1 MARTR
6 RSGAA
11 ESAGPDT
18 RASRL
23 LAAVALCFL
32 LSGFAALLY
41 QAAWLKKLAIVFG
54 TSDIAVAT
62 VLAAYMAGLAA
73 GAAVAARY
81 AYRVTRPILV
91 YGVLEAIIGVSA
103 VMVPF
108 FLDGAQTLL
117 VAIYGGQPEPA
128 AAGILGQNLYY
139 LAATFLI
146 LAIPTAAMGA
156 TLPLLSRY
164 AVNEDRQVGPR
175 IGLLY
180 GINTAGA
187 VVGAL
192 TAGFVLLP
200 YTGLT
205 ATLVFGAA
213 VNLVV
218 FGIAAFLARVASEQ
232 RALADAGES
241 SSPARVKAALHW
253 IMPVMLVSGMVSF
266 TLEVLWTRLLT
277 HIFGGTVYAFAV
289 MLACFL
295 SGIAL
300 GGLAAGQL
308 ARNRDD
314 ALSYFV
320 GAQLLIAVVSFA
332 SYLAIDALLPQGTGI
347 AGKAAFAFL
356 IIAPSTFF
364 IGATYPL
371 AVRIG
376 AAGARET
383 ANVSG
388 RIYSWNTVGAIAGAL
403 LTGFVVLPGLGFGP
417 TLKTAMVTS
426 CLLAVLTA
434 ILAWAPVAR
443 IRRPS
448 PAFVAAAI
456 VAVASVLMAV
466 PERPDRLIYSHVAA
480 RQQWGEEHFYG
491 VGRSATIL
499 MREAGGFINLS
510 SNGLSE
516 SAIGRQGMPPF
527 NLSQKWL
534 AGLPA
539 LARPNAESMLIVG
552 LGGGIA
558 IEGVPPHVGE
568 IDVIELE
575 PLVVNANRA
584 VAALRGTDPLADSRV
599 NLVVNDARNAI
610 TLTDKR
616 YDLIV
621 SQPSHPWTGGSAHLY
636 TTEFLTLAREHLNE
650 GGVFLQWINSQFVD
664 ESLLKTLMATVAE
677 RFAYVELYQPE
688 RQVLMFLA
696 SDEPIDLWT
705 GARGAATALANHPR
719 HYNRMGLRAVEDAIA
734 MMTLDADGV
743 RSFAAGSP
751 LNTDDRNLLAFFS
764 RAQSDGLTADSML
777 ELFERID
784 PLTNPQSEFH
794 TTYVR
799 DLAVHHIAE
808 RLLQGNFVQRVFRM
822 ARASGSPDIR
832 AMIDAL
838 GYDYSG
844 EPERAEASFNLALR
858 ENPDNRAAQFGL
870 LRMYLGAFAQ
880 AQVPAPVAQLAN
892 RQTGPDRRV
901 LEGWVFGAAG
911 AFDRLAGLDEELATV
926 EPTSLAH
933 PIAVKLR
940 ADWRVV
946 AAQNESDPSIAR
958 EALEILDDLLASY
971 WNMDLYVLRSG
982 LAYLAQDSH
991 EFVESVSA
999 AVNQLRQRLDAQ
1011 EQAGE
1016 VMPAQEATLLRSR
1029 IDGMLQRLS
1038 GPIAMPVRDR
1048 AESVAEEARNVS
1060 QRL

>member
-6 RSGAA
+6 RFVAADSVGPGA
-11 ESAGPDT
+11 

-23 LAAVALCFL
+23 LAAVALCFI

-81 AYRVTRPILV
+81 AHRVTRPILV
-91 YGVLEAIIGVSA
+91 YGALEAIIGVSA
-103 VMVPF
+103 VLVPF
-108 FLDGAQTLL
+108 LLDGAQALL
-117 VAIYGGQPEPA
+117 VASYGGQPEPVA
-128 AAGILGQNLYY
+128 AEALGQNLYY

-146 LAIPTAAMGA
+146 LAVPTAAMGA

-187 VVGAL
+187 VFGAL

-200 YTGLT
+200 YIGLT
-205 ATLVFGAA
+205 ATLVVGAA

-218 FGIAAFLARVASEQ
+218 FGIAVYLARVASEQ
-232 RALADAGES
+232 GTLADAGES
-241 SSPARVKAALHW
+241 RSPATVKVALHW
-253 IMPVMLVSGMVSF
+253 IMPIMLVSGMVSF
-266 TLEVLWTRLLT
+266 TLELLWTRLLT
-277 HIFGGTVYAFAV
+277 HLFGGTVYAFSV

-300 GGLAAGQL
+300 GGLAAGRL
-308 ARNRDD
+308 ARDRDD
-314 ALSYFV
+314 ALSYFA
-320 GAQLLIAVVSFA
+320 GAQLLIAVVSCA
-332 SYLAIDALLPQGTGI
+332 SYLAIDALLPQGAAL

-356 IIAPSTFF
+356 IMVPSTLF

-376 AAGARET
+376 TTGASET

-388 RIYSWNTVGAIAGAL
+388 RIYSWNTIGAIAGAL
-403 LTGFVVLPGLGFGP
+403 LTGFALLPGLGFGL

-426 CLLAVLTA
+426 SLLALFTA
-434 ILAWAPVAR
+434 LLARAPA
-443 IRRPS
+443 IRTRKPL
-448 PAFVAAAI
+448 PMFVAAAI
-456 VAVASVLMAV
+456 AAVASVLMMV
-466 PERPDRLIYSHVAA
+466 PERPDRLIYSHVATQ
-480 RQQWGEEHFYG
+480 QQWGEEHFYG

-539 LARPNAESMLIVG
+539 LARPDADSMLIVG

-558 IEGVPPHVGE
+558 IEGAPPHVE
-568 IDVIELE
+568 YIDVIELE
-575 PLVVNANRA
+575 PLVVAANQA
-584 VAALRGTDPLADSRV
+584 VATLRGTDPLTDPRV
-599 NLVVNDARNAI
+599 NLVINDARNAI

-621 SQPSHPWTGGSAHLY
+621 SQPSHPWTGGAAHLY
-636 TTEFLTLAREHLNE
+636 TTEFLALAKEHLND

-664 ESLLKTLMATVAE
+664 EILLKTLMATVVD
-677 RFAYVELYQPE
+677 RFSYVELYQPE

-705 GARGAATALANHPR
+705 GGRGAATALGDHPR

-743 RSFAAGSP
+743 RSFAQGAP

-764 RAQSDGLTADSML
+764 RPQSDGLTADSML
-777 ELFERID
+777 QLFEGID

-794 TTYVR
+794 TAYVHE
-799 DLAVHHIAE
+799 LAVHHIVE
-808 RLLQGNFVQRVFRM
+808 RLLQANFVQRVFRM
-822 ARASGSPDIR
+822 ARASGSPDVR

-838 GYDYSG
+838 GYDYSS

-870 LRMYLGAFAQ
+870 LRMYLGGFAQ
-880 AQVPAPVAQLAN
+880 AQVPASIAQLAN

-911 AFDRLAGLDEELATV
+911 AFDRLAGLDEELAAV
-926 EPTSLAH
+926 APTSLAH

-946 AAQNESDPSIAR
+946 AAQNANDPAIAR

-982 LAYLAQDSH
+982 LAVLAQDSH

-999 AVNQLRQRLDAQ
+999 AVNQLSQRLDAL

-1016 VMPAQEATLLRSR
+1016 VMPAREATQLRAR
-1029 IDGMLQRLS
+1029 LDGMLQGLS
-1038 GPIAMPVRDR
+1038 GPLVMPLRER
-1048 AESVAEEARNVS
+1048 AENVAEEVRSVS
-1060 QRL
+1060 SQL

>member
-1 MARTR
+1 MARIR

-11 ESAGPDT
+11 DSVRRGTAD
-18 RASRL
+18 SRL

-62 VLAAYMAGLAA
+62 VLAAYMAGLAV
-73 GAAVAARY
+73 GATVAARY
-81 AYRVTRPILV
+81 AYLVKRPILV
-91 YGVLEAIIGVSA
+91 YGVLEAIIGISA
-103 VMVPF
+103 VLVPIL
-108 FLDGAQTLL
+108 LDGAQALL
-117 VAIYGGQPEPA
+117 VALYGGQPEPVA
-128 AAGILGQNLYY
+128 AEALGQNLYY
-139 LAATFLI
+139 LIATFLV
-146 LAIPTAAMGA
+146 LAIPTGAMGA

-164 AVNEDRQVGPR
+164 AVSKDRQVGPR

-187 VVGAL
+187 MFGAL
-192 TAGFVLLP
+192 TAGFLLLP
-200 YTGLT
+200 YVGLT
-205 ATLVFGAA
+205 ATLVVGAA
-213 VNLVV
+213 VNLLV
-218 FGIAAFLARVASEQ
+218 FGIAAWLARIASKY
-232 RALADAGES
+232 RTLPDVS
-241 SSPARVKAALHW
+241 KSRSPSTAKVALHW

-277 HIFGGTVYAFAV
+277 HIFGGTVHAFAV

-295 SGIAL
+295 FGIAL
-300 GGLAAGQL
+300 GGLVAGRL
-308 ARNRDD
+308 ARSREV
-314 ALSYFV
+314 ALPCFV
-320 GAQLLIAVVSFA
+320 VAQCLIAVVSCA
-332 SYLAIDALLPQGTGI
+332 SYLAIDALLPQGSGL
-347 AGKAAFAFL
+347 AARAAFAFV
-356 IIAPSTFF
+356 IIAPSTLF

-376 AAGARET
+376 TTGAREI

-388 RIYSWNTVGAIAGAL
+388 RIYSWNTVGAIVGAL
-403 LTGFVVLPGLGFGP
+403 LTGFVALPGLGFGL

-426 CLLAVLTA
+426 CLLALLTA
-434 ILAWAPVAR
+434 ILTRTPVLR
-443 IRRPS
+443 IRSLS
-448 PAFVAAAI
+448 PALVAAATAAGATALI
-456 VAVASVLMAV
+456 SV

-480 RQQWGEEHFYG
+480 QQQWGEEHFYG

-499 MREAGGFINLS
+499 MREAEGFISLS

-516 SAIGRQGMPPF
+516 SAIGRRGMPPF

-539 LARPNAESMLIVG
+539 LARPDADSMLIVG

-558 IEGVPPHVGE
+558 IEGVPPHVEE

-575 PLVVNANRA
+575 PLVVTANRA
-584 VAALRGTDPLADSRV
+584 VSALRGTDPLMDPRV
-599 NLVVNDARNAI
+599 NLVINDARNAI

-621 SQPSHPWTGGSAHLY
+621 SQPSHPWTGGAAHLY
-636 TTEFLTLAREHLNE
+636 TIEFLTLAKEHLND

-664 ESLLKTLMATVAE
+664 ESLLQTLMATVVD
-677 RFAYVELYQPE
+677 RFTYVELYQPE

-705 GARGAATALANHPR
+705 GSRGAATALADYSR
-719 HYNRMGLRAVEDAIA
+719 HYNRMGLRAVEDTIA

-743 RSFAAGSP
+743 RSFAMGAP

-764 RAQSDGLTADSML
+764 RPQSDGLTADSML
-777 ELFERID
+777 ELFERLD

-794 TTYVR
+794 MDHVH

-808 RLLQGNFVQRVFRM
+808 RLLQANFVQRVFRM
-822 ARASGSPDIR
+822 ARASESPDVR
-832 AMIDAL
+832 AMFDAL
-838 GYDYSG
+838 GYDHSG
-844 EPERAEASFNLALR
+844 ESERAEASFNLALR

-870 LRMYLGAFAQ
+870 LRMYLGGFAQ
-880 AQVPAPVAQLAN
+880 AQVPAPIGQLAN

-911 AFDRLAGLDEELATV
+911 AFDRLADLDEELAAV

-946 AAQNESDPSIAR
+946 AAQNEDDPAIAR

-982 LAYLAQDSH
+982 LAFLAQDSH
-991 EFVESVSA
+991 GFVESVSA
-999 AVNQLRQRLDAQ
+999 AVRQLRQRLDAL
-1011 EQAGE
+1011 EHAGD

-1029 IDGMLQRLS
+1029 LDGMLQRLS
-1038 GPIAMPVRDR
+1038 GPMTEPVRER
-1048 AESVAEEARNVS
+1048 AESVAEELRNVS